1 MKGAEQNRWQ
11 AACVWLGDGQ
21 LSAAAGD
28 LWLCPWSLPA
38 PAVLRGSESSHRGGG
53 WPSGEGTAGCP
64 HSVCQLVQ
72 VVQSSVNEHA
82 LVSFDFWN
90 NLESVKTS
98 KRWMK
103 RGVWTC
109 SPLEPFSAR
118 VCHFSS
124 TIPQT
129 LPHLWSSDENMS
141 YYMHFCRDQHW
152 SVSLENILLLF
163 ISKIIVSLIG
173 NTVPTVLPVCN

>member
-1 MKGAEQNRWQ
+1 MGSSRQQQGICDSVHGPYRLQLCCGGLKAATGAEAGPAVR
-11 AACVWLGDGQ
+11 GQ
-21 LSAAAGD
+21 L
-28 LWLCPWSLPA
+28 
-38 PAVLRGSESSHRGGG
+38 AVPTQCAR
-53 WPSGEGTAGCP
+53 
-64 HSVCQLVQ
+64 LVQ
-72 VVQSSVNEHA
+72 VVQSSVNKHA

-163 ISKIIVSLIG
+163 ISKIIVSLVG